1 MSRPEVSRRIA
12 SIIGD
17 IHRLTQGIAALQSIC
32 ITDNPGAYSDFSQQT
47 ALLAEV
53 IALRL
58 RRIVYDTA
66 NRSKSD
72 YLLNAADELDITVS
86 EHDGIVDISLPC
98 LLPKRSKRA
107 ADFIAG
113 PLFATLDDLT
123 SGRQPPFVPFTHCVI
138 CITHIY
144 DKTLPTQGRI
154 RDHDNVE
161 LKGIID
167 TINTFLLTDDAGNLC
182 DIFSTSEVGET
193 DYTRI
198 SIMEK
203 NRFPTWVLGYE
214 NTPKTIS
221 HFQ

>member
-1 MSRPEVSRRIA
+1 MSRPEISRRIA
-12 SIIGD
+12 SISGD
-17 IHRLTQGIAALQSIC
+17 IHRLTQGITALQSIS
-32 ITDNPGAYSDFSQQT
+32 IADNPGAYSDFSQQT
-47 ALLAEV
+47 ALLAEC

-58 RRIVYDTA
+58 RRLVYDMD
-66 NRSKSD
+66 NRPKSD
-72 YLLNAADELDITVS
+72 YLLAVANELGITVS
-86 EHDGIVDISLPC
+86 EHDGIVEISVPC

-113 PLFATLDDLT
+113 PLFATLDKFT

-138 CITHIY
+138 CITHVY
-144 DKTLPTQGRI
+144 DITIPTQGRI

-182 DIFSTSEVGET
+182 DMFYTSEFGET

-203 NRFPTWVLGYE
+203 NRFPAWVLGYE